1 MAANAGKILL
11 PGSIRWG
18 FIQSNNNK
26 AIIYS
31 LIDAYRLLIAN
42 RCGKLHAA
50 FRGVFKQLKRPR
62 KLPTTKS
69 SF

>member
-1 MAANAGKILL
+1 MAANARKILL
-11 PGSIRWG
+11 PGPIRQG
-18 FIQSNNNK
+18 FIQSITNK
-26 AIIYS
+26 TVIYS
-31 LIDAYRLLIAN
+31 LINANWLLIAN

>member
-11 PGSIRWG
+11 PGSIRRG
-18 FIQSNNNK
+18 FIQSSKNK
-26 AIIYS
+26 AKIYP
-31 LIDAYRLLIAN
+31 LINSYRLLIVN

-50 FRGVFKQLKRPR
+50 FRGVFESYLRPR

>member
-1 MAANAGKILL
+1 MAVNAVKILL
-11 PGSIRWG
+11 PGSIGWR
-18 FIQSNNNK
+18 FTQSSNNK
-26 AIIYS
+26 AIFYS
-31 LIDAYRLLIAN
+31 FISAYRLLIAN

-50 FRGVFKQLKRPR
+50 FRGVFEQQKRPR